1 MKYLHPVSIYWNWIA
16 SKKKMCSK
24 MSSFCLVKKRPPPP
38 PPCKWE
44 WIGAIR
50 RPLRKTDKIFNER
63 KDDILLSCKQI
74 LNCLFAFWNICL
86 TKLQFSR
93 RIIIVPPQNAI
104 FGPNVSPWCP
114 VQVFVR
120 SQTNATL
127 SSFIWSTNYIQSIW
141 GKVLFDHFQFAIF
154 SLPLPWKC
162 LMTTCC
168 ISK

>member
-93 RIIIVPPQNAI
+93 RIIIVPPPPKNAI

-120 SQTNATL
+120 SQQMPHWVV
-127 SSFIWSTNYIQSIW
+127 SSEVLTTY
-141 GKVLFDHFQFAIF
+141 KVYEGRFCLTISNLQFF
-154 SLPLPWKC
+154 PSPSPENV
-162 LMTTCC
+162 
-168 ISK
+168 